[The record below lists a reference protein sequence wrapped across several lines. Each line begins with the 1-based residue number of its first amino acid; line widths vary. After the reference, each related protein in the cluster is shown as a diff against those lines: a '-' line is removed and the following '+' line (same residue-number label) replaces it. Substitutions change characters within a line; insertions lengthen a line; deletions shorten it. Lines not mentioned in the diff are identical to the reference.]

1 MSEPTRRTA
10 AAEAGAGDPAP
21 ADALEIAGMSPL
33 STCDWP
39 DQLVATLFLQG
50 CPWECTY
57 CHNPGLI
64 DPRTPGEIPWSR
76 VRGLLR
82 RRHGLLDGVVLSGGE
97 PTRQQGLPAAARE
110 IREAGYGVGLHT
122 SGAYPRRL
130 EEMLPLVDWI
140 GFDVKAP
147 AALYRAITGVGA
159 AAEAAFRSLRLV
171 LDSGVDVQVRT
182 TVDPTVL
189 TPSDVEELRV
199 TLRRIGVRDHVLQQ
213 VRPDGT
219 TPEYRAALAAVRSG
233 G

>member
-1 MSEPTRRTA
+1 MSEPTRSTS
-10 AAEAGAGDPAP
+10 AEAGIDPAS
-21 ADALEIAGMSPL
+21 ADALQIAGLSPL

-97 PTRQQGLPAAARE
+97 PTRQRGLPAAARE

-159 AAEAAFRSLRLV
+159 AADAAFTSLRMV

-189 TPSDVEELRV
+189 SPSDVEELRV
-199 TLRRIGVRDHVLQQ
+199 TLRRLGVRNHVLQQ

-219 TPEYRAALAAVRSG
+219 TPEYRAALAAVRSEG
-233 G
+233 

>member
-1 MSEPTRRTA
+1 MSEPTRSA
-10 AAEAGAGDPAP
+10 SAEAVIDPAS
-21 ADALEIAGMSPL
+21 ADALQIAGMSPL

-39 DQLVATLFLQG
+39 DRLVATLFLQG
-50 CPWECTY
+50 CPWQCAY

-64 DPRTPGEIPWSR
+64 DPRAPGQIPWSR
-76 VRGLLR
+76 VRGLLA

-110 IREAGYGVGLHT
+110 IRDAGYGVGLHT

-130 EEMLPLVDWI
+130 ESMLPLVDWI

-159 AAEAAFRSLRLV
+159 AAEAAFTSLRMV

-189 TPSDVEELRV
+189 SPSDVEELQV
-199 TLRRIGVRDHVLQQ
+199 TLRRLGVRNHVLQQ

-219 TPEYRAALAAVRSG
+219 TPEYRAALAKARSAG
-233 G
+233 

>member
-1 MSEPTRRTA
+1 MSEPTRSA
-10 AAEAGAGDPAP
+10 SAEAGIDPAS
-21 ADALEIAGMSPL
+21 ADALQIAGMSPL

-159 AAEAAFRSLRLV
+159 AADAAFTSLRMV

-189 TPSDVEELRV
+189 SPSDVEELQV
-199 TLRRIGVRDHVLQQ
+199 TLRRLGVRNHVLQQ

-219 TPEYRAALAAVRSG
+219 TPEYRAALAAVRSEG
-233 G
+233 